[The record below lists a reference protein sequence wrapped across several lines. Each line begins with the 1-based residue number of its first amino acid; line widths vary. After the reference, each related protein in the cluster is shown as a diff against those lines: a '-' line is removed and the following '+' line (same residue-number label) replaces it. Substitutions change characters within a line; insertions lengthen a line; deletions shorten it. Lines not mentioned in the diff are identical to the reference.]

1 MNSELKRG
9 ISQIVVLSLAFCVGI
24 SGIIFL
30 RQRLILCHNQ
40 AWLQQLSD
48 DSKTDFYLMGK
59 YYCLPCKLEQFLD
72 NGFTIN
78 QGAEVI
84 APGARCNVIIEKDGY
99 QEECIVIN
107 ETMENLTIEKA
118 AVVRICFHSNGNI
131 FSGNN
136 VVIKRGINLLTPVS
150 VISKVMRDIE
160 GYSYHPGSPLE
171 AAEFFVM
178 DGETVRIHINPR
190 EWLQGRKRNRIELS
204 VMSDGDLKRFFFE

>member
-1 MNSELKRG
+1 M
-9 ISQIVVLSLAFCVGI
+9 
-24 SGIIFL
+24 
-30 RQRLILCHNQ
+30 
-40 AWLQQLSD
+40 
-48 DSKTDFYLMGK
+48 
-59 YYCLPCKLEQFLD
+59 D

-204 VMSDGDLKRFFFE
+204 VMSDEDLKRFFFE